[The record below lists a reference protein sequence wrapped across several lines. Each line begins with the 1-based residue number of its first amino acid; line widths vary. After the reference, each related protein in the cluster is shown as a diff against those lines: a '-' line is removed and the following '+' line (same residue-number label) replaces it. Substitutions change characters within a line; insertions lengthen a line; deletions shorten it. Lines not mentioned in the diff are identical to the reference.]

1 MKTYIRKISTMNN
14 SPNVK
19 PIKVAFKNGDC
30 LWVESDQ
37 IRGLVDQAY
46 EQLITMP
53 SQQTTRPSLNDWIDD
68 WLDHVLP
75 F

>member
-1 MKTYIRKISTMNN
+1 MKTYIRKISIMNN

-19 PIKVAFKNGDC
+19 PIKVAFENGDY
-30 LWVESDQ
+30 LWVETDQ
-37 IRGLVDQAY
+37 VRGLVDQAY
-46 EQLITMP
+46 EQFVNMP

-68 WLDHVLP
+68 WLDYVLP